1 MRPDYFSPGWLAVLL
16 LAAAQLP
23 GAQPDPLAR
32 IREAAKST
40 VEACSTTGETLCEK
54 VAPKIIENA
63 MGESPLAENLR
74 RVAVE
79 IAARKGDNPAGI
91 ISWAV
96 SAFHDPGIDA
106 QTEKYASVDG
116 TSPNQ
121 KNVV

>member
-63 MGESPLAENLR
+63 MGESPLGENLR
-74 RVAVE
+74 RVTDE
-79 IAARKGDNPAGI
+79 IGGRMSGTPAAAR
-91 ISWAV
+91 AV
-96 SAFHDPGIDA
+96 AWGVA
-106 QTEKYASVDG
+106 A
-116 TSPNQ
+116 
-121 KNVV
+121 